1 MVGLA
6 GAPSLL
12 QLIGMFFM
20 PESPRWLGKVGKS
33 EDQRKVMSL
42 IYKQNYLDSADKQ
55 LSKEVEALREE
66 TKLSECERLRSL
78 CTVYARCLVI
88 GCGI

>member
-1 MVGLA
+1 
-6 GAPSLL
+6 
-12 QLIGMFFM
+12 
-20 PESPRWLGKVGKS
+20 
-33 EDQRKVMSL
+33 MSL
-42 IYKQNYLDSADKQ
+42 IYKTNYLDSADKQ

-88 GCGI
+88 GCGIQAFQQLIGINTAMYYGPDIM